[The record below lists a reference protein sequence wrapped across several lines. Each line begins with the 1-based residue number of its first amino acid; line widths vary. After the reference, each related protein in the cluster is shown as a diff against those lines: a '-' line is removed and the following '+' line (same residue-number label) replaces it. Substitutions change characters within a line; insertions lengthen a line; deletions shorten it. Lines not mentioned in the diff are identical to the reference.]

1 MSGMSIRELFEQAQT
16 LAQDRRA
23 HYLDLHCADPAQRA
37 QIERLLESAQ
47 ASDIDAP
54 LQRDPEQWAR
64 DIGEIARTPVQ
75 PMGASVGAFRI
86 EALLGEGGSAR
97 VYRASRTVEGVA
109 QTVALKVLR
118 QGMWAEGSRRQFDRE
133 RRALVRLV
141 HPNIAQFIDGGISDS
156 GEAYIALEFVDG
168 VQLLQYARERQLPF
182 RERLRLMVE
191 VTHAVSAAHRCLIV
205 HRDLKPGNVLVA
217 RGGEVKLLDFGIAKL
232 LEPEPD
238 DSHPTQT
245 QFRAFTPAYAAPE
258 QRDGGV
264 ITTATDVY
272 ALGVLLG
279 ELLTGERLN
288 GESGTTPSE
297 RVMATT
303 MPGMLSASAKLTR
316 RWLRGD
322 LDNIL
327 LKATATLPEHRYETA
342 AAFGEDIERL
352 LAGQPV
358 HAHPPSGWYRMRKFV
373 VRHRGGVTTG
383 LVIALTLLT
392 SLAATIW
399 QARAAQREAARAQ
412 AVSQFLVGLFRA
424 AEDRLPRHQR
434 PTPEQL
440 IESAMTQLKQNH
452 TMDNV
457 TLAEIQ
463 ATLGEVSRLSARY
476 AQAQELLRAAAANL
490 SHLPADDV
498 RLLRIRVS
506 EAQILQQLGESEKAL
521 TAIEALKPLLR
532 EHSAE
537 LLLSALAIEGAA
549 DISLSRIDAALD
561 AARRRQQMAR
571 EIFGSE
577 HPLALRASLS
587 LGAMLNSAEHYRPAL
602 AELEPALARWNASK
616 LPMDRDFMEA
626 ADAQAIALY
635 GVGEMTDAE
644 ARFKELLTLQRSI
657 YTEPHDII
665 AATLG
670 SYAAVLS
677 NAGKTDEAVSVHKES
692 QAMLRAVYG
701 PDHEQLVISHSQL
714 GVAYARAFRL
724 EESEVELRKAVA
736 ICTRTGM
743 ENVSCTRAHNNLG
756 KTYYRQKRFPEAR
769 EQIAAAALRYRQIH
783 GDDHVNVGIALSSLA
798 DVVLAERDFDESL
811 KLSERA
817 LAIMESN
824 GMSGS
829 RDGILMRTTLVSA
842 LWLADRN
849 DEALREID
857 RCIAAYD
864 RILPGG
870 LNRRTIMRIQRA
882 QILEEMGRNDEARA
896 TAEEAIALGAKPSE
910 LPALTRQL
918 LRDLSGRPDLYRD
931 ADPAP

>member
-1 MSGMSIRELFEQAQT
+1 MTGISIRELFEQAQA
-16 LAQDRRA
+16 LAQDQRA
-23 HYLDLHCADPAQRA
+23 LYLDRNCADPSQRA
-37 QIERLLESAQ
+37 QVERLLESAG

-64 DIGEIARTPVQ
+64 DIGEVARTPVQ

-118 QGMWAEGSRRQFDRE
+118 QGMWAEASRRQFDRE

-168 VQLLQYARERQLPF
+168 VQLLQYAREQQLPF
-182 RERLRLMVE
+182 RQRLRLMVE
-191 VTHAVSAAHRCLIV
+191 VAHAVSAAHRCLIV
-205 HRDLKPGNVLVA
+205 HRDLKPGNVLVTH
-217 RGGEVKLLDFGIAKL
+217 GGEVKLLDFGIAKL

-238 DSHPTQT
+238 DTHPTQT

-258 QRDGGV
+258 QRDGGI
-264 ITTATDVY
+264 ITTAIDVY

-279 ELLTGERLN
+279 ELLTGERIN
-288 GESGTTPSE
+288 KSGTTPSE

-303 MPGMLSASAKLTR
+303 VPGMLPASVKLTR

-327 LKATATLPEHRYETA
+327 LKATATQPEHRYETA

-358 HAHPPSGWYRMRKFV
+358 QAHPPSGWYRMRKFV
-373 VRHRGGVTTG
+373 VRHRGGVTTA
-383 LVIALTLLT
+383 LVIALTVLT

-440 IESAMTQLKQNH
+440 IESAMTQLKENP

-476 AQAQELLRAAAANL
+476 VQAQDLLRAAAANL
-490 SHLPADDV
+490 NQLPVDDV
-498 RLLRIRVS
+498 RRLRIRVG
-506 EAQILQQLGESEKAL
+506 EAQILQQLGESDKAL
-521 TAIEALKPLLR
+521 TAIDALKPPLQTR
-532 EHSAE
+532 SAE
-537 LLLSALAIEGAA
+537 LLLSAFAIEGAA
-549 DISLSRIDAALD
+549 NLSLARIDAALEV
-561 AARRRQQMAR
+561 ARRRQHMAR
-571 EIFGSE
+571 EVFGHD
-577 HPLALRASLS
+577 HPHALRASLS
-587 LGAMLNSAEHYRPAL
+587 LGVVLNTAEYYRAAL
-602 AELEPALARWNASK
+602 AELEPALAHWRALK
-616 LPMDRDFMEA
+616 LPMDRDFMEG

-635 GVGEMTDAE
+635 GVGEMTHAE
-644 ARFKELLTLQRSI
+644 ARFQELLALQRAI
-657 YTEPHDII
+657 YTEPHDVI
-665 AATLG
+665 ATTLG

-677 NAGKTDEAVSVHKES
+677 NAGKTEEALVLHKDS
-692 QAMLRAVYG
+692 LAMLRAVYG
-701 PDHEQLVISHSQL
+701 PDHEQLITGHSQL
-714 GVAYARAFRL
+714 GVAYARVYRL
-724 EESEVELRKAVA
+724 EEAEIEYQTAIA
-736 ICTRTGM
+736 ICTRTRM
-743 ENVSCTRAHNNLG
+743 SSVTCARTRNNLG
-756 KTYYRQKRFPEAR
+756 KTYYRQKRFSQAR
-769 EQIAAAALRYRQIH
+769 EQIEAALQRYQQIH
-783 GDDHVNVGIALSSLA
+783 GDQHMNVAVSLSSLA
-798 DVVLAERDFDESL
+798 DVALAERKINEAVN
-811 KLSERA
+811 LSERA
-817 LAIMESN
+817 LAIMESI
-824 GMSGS
+824 GMSDS
-829 RDGILMRTTLVSA
+829 RDGILMRTSLVSA

-849 DEALREID
+849 DEALHEID
-857 RCIAAYD
+857 RCIQAFD
-864 RILPGG
+864 SILPGR
-870 LNRRTIMRIQRA
+870 LNRRTMMRVQRA
-882 QILEEMGRNDEARA
+882 QILQEMGRLDEARA

-910 LPALTRQL
+910 LPALTQQL